1 MAMGFARG
9 LERAREGRIEEKGGR
24 EGGQCAASCKRSAP
38 EPDQTEAVRG
48 RSAGSGEGMP

>member
-9 LERAREGRIEEKGGR
+9 LERAREGRIEEKGGK
-24 EGGQCAASCKRSAP
+24 CAASCKRSAP